1 MKLSLSIS
9 SQLNHSCHSFINP
22 EMLNAVVYLY
32 TKMEGLKPLHHPAQL
47 KKNKDFGTNTEKY
60 YSCRW

>member
-1 MKLSLSIS
+1 
-9 SQLNHSCHSFINP
+9 
-22 EMLNAVVYLY
+22 MLNAVVYLY